1 MANLNDQ
8 DLTVLLSGG
17 ESDRVEFKESMRGC
31 AADSIREA
39 ICAFA
44 NDLPGHDKPSVIFVG
59 ASDDGS
65 IVDLPIT
72 DGLLRQLADMK
83 TEGNIVP
90 PPTMT
95 VEKRILNG
103 KALAVI
109 TVQPS
114 DSPPARCR
122 GRILIRTGPRRGSAT
137 AQDERI
143 LNEKRRC
150 GDIQF
155 DARPVRSA
163 TLDDISLG
171 FFEYGY
177 LPKAFAPEV
186 LAEND
191 RTLQEQLA
199 ATKMIAAPD
208 DPTPTT
214 LGLLALGWRPHS
226 FVYGAWLQFLRIDG
240 TDLTDEIVD
249 DLTIEG
255 PVWKMAADLKS
266 KLYGHN
272 RVAVD
277 VLSGPLERRTPQ
289 YSIPALEQITNN
301 AIMHRDYESSNS
313 PVRVHWLNDRIEII
327 NSGGPYG
334 NAANDPFGHRG
345 YTDYRN
351 ANLADAMKTLGIVQR
366 FGLGL
371 RLARRGMREA
381 GQPEPEFD
389 VFGNV
394 VTATVRPSPR
404 YPG

>member
-1 MANLNDQ
+1 MATLNDQ
-8 DLTVLLSGG
+8 DLLALLSGG
-17 ESDRVEFKESMRGC
+17 ESDRVEFKESMRGG

-44 NDLPGHDKPSVIFVG
+44 NDLPGHDKPGVIFVG

-72 DGLLRQLADMK
+72 DALLRQLADMK
-83 TEGNIVP
+83 TDGNIVP

-95 VEKRILNG
+95 AEKRILKG
-103 KALAVI
+103 QALAAV

-150 GDIQF
+150 GDIPF

-163 TLDDISLG
+163 TPDDISLG

-199 ATKMIAAPD
+199 ATKMIAGPD
-208 DPTPTT
+208 DPTPTA
-214 LGLLALGWRPHS
+214 LGLLVLGWKPYRFMP
-226 FVYGAWLQFLRIDG
+226 GAWVQFLKI
-240 TDLTDEIVD
+240 
-249 DLTIEG
+249 
-255 PVWKMAADLKS
+255 
-266 KLYGHN
+266 
-272 RVAVD
+272 
-277 VLSGPLERRTPQ
+277 RRQ
-289 YSIPALEQITNN
+289 R
-301 AIMHRDYESSNS
+301 H
-313 PVRVHWLNDRIEII
+313 DR
-327 NSGGPYG
+327 
-334 NAANDPFGHRG
+334 
-345 YTDYRN
+345 
-351 ANLADAMKTLGIVQR
+351 
-366 FGLGL
+366 
-371 RLARRGMREA
+371 
-381 GQPEPEFD
+381 
-389 VFGNV
+389 
-394 VTATVRPSPR
+394 
-404 YPG
+404 

>member
-1 MANLNDQ
+1 M
-8 DLTVLLSGG
+8 
-17 ESDRVEFKESMRGC
+17 
-31 AADSIREA
+31 
-39 ICAFA
+39 
-44 NDLPGHDKPSVIFVG
+44 
-59 ASDDGS
+59 
-65 IVDLPIT
+65 
-72 DGLLRQLADMK
+72 
-83 TEGNIVP
+83 
-90 PPTMT
+90 
-95 VEKRILNG
+95 
-103 KALAVI
+103 
-109 TVQPS
+109 
-114 DSPPARCR
+114 
-122 GRILIRTGPRRGSAT
+122 
-137 AQDERI
+137 
-143 LNEKRRC
+143 
-150 GDIQF
+150 
-155 DARPVRSA
+155 
-163 TLDDISLG
+163 
-171 FFEYGY
+171 
-177 LPKAFAPEV
+177 
-186 LAEND
+186 
-191 RTLQEQLA
+191 
-199 ATKMIAAPD
+199 
-208 DPTPTT
+208 
-214 LGLLALGWRPHS
+214 
-226 FVYGAWLQFLRIDG
+226 YGAWLQFLRIDG